1 MTSSFVGDGSDDG
14 DANDDDDKETGKEM
28 RATCC
33 EVEVH
38 QAALFAT
45 WGRDLGFLSF
55 FFISIFA
62 MWGGDFVFFFFFF
75 QYGEEIQMNCRQ
87 LCIDDEQEDN

>member
-1 MTSSFVGDGSDDG
+1 MRFSFVGDDS
-14 DANDDDDKETGKEM
+14 DANDDDDDKEESGKEM

-45 WGRDLGFLSF
+45 WG
-55 FFISIFA
+55 
-62 MWGGDFVFFFFFF
+62 
-75 QYGEEIQMNCRQ
+75 
-87 LCIDDEQEDN
+87 

>member
-1 MTSSFVGDGSDDG
+1 MTLSFVGDDGDDG
-14 DANDDDDKETGKEM
+14 DDGNVDSADDDDKEESGKEM

-45 WGRDLGFLSF
+45 WG
-55 FFISIFA
+55 
-62 MWGGDFVFFFFFF
+62 
-75 QYGEEIQMNCRQ
+75 
-87 LCIDDEQEDN
+87 

>member
-1 MTSSFVGDGSDDG
+1 MRFSFVGDDS
-14 DANDDDDKETGKEM
+14 DANNDDEDEEESGKEM

-45 WGRDLGFLSF
+45 WG
-55 FFISIFA
+55 
-62 MWGGDFVFFFFFF
+62 
-75 QYGEEIQMNCRQ
+75 
-87 LCIDDEQEDN
+87 

>member
-1 MTSSFVGDGSDDG
+1 MTLSFVGDDSDDGDDG
-14 DANDDDDKETGKEM
+14 DANDDDDKEGLGKEM

-45 WGRDLGFLSF
+45 WGRDLDFFLLFCF
-55 FFISIFA
+55 FLF
-62 MWGGDFVFFFFFF
+62 
-75 QYGEEIQMNCRQ
+75 
-87 LCIDDEQEDN
+87 

>member
-1 MTSSFVGDGSDDG
+1 
-14 DANDDDDKETGKEM
+14 M

-45 WGRDLGFLSF
+45 WGRDLDFFLFLFLFSF
-55 FFISIFA
+55 LFFFA
-62 MWGGDFVFFFFFF
+62 MWGGDLVFFLFFL
-75 QYGEEIQMNCRQ
+75 QYGEEIQTMTR
-87 LCIDDEQEDN
+87 I

>member
-1 MTSSFVGDGSDDG
+1 MRFSFVGDDS
-14 DANDDDDKETGKEM
+14 DANDDDEEEEESGKEM

-45 WGRDLGFLSF
+45 WG
-55 FFISIFA
+55 
-62 MWGGDFVFFFFFF
+62 
-75 QYGEEIQMNCRQ
+75 
-87 LCIDDEQEDN
+87 

>member
-1 MTSSFVGDGSDDG
+1 MRFSFVGDDS
-14 DANDDDDKETGKEM
+14 DANNDDEEEEESGKEM

-45 WGRDLGFLSF
+45 WGRDL
-55 FFISIFA
+55 
-62 MWGGDFVFFFFFF
+62 DFFFFFCF
-75 QYGEEIQMNCRQ
+75 YSYFHF
-87 LCIDDEQEDN
+87 L

>member
-1 MTSSFVGDGSDDG
+1 MRFSFVGDDS
-14 DANDDDDKETGKEM
+14 DANNDDEEEEESGKEM

-45 WGRDLGFLSF
+45 WG
-55 FFISIFA
+55 
-62 MWGGDFVFFFFFF
+62 
-75 QYGEEIQMNCRQ
+75 
-87 LCIDDEQEDN
+87 